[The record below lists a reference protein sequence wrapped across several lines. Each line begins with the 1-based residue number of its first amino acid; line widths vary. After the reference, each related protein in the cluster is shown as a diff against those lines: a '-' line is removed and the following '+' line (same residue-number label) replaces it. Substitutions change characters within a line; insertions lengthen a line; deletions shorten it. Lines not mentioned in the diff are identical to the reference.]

1 MEGDKML
8 LSKLVSVNITPR
20 NRKIYLNK
28 GYSDSVVGNS
38 IQVQFD
44 DLPQSSGQLLNVKC
58 DYCPNEYPI
67 RYCDYVRTKHDFLDK
82 DACENCWHKKRQ
94 DIFQYKLE
102 NNLLNDKEKRGY
114 WSNPDNVKKELKNY
128 IETNGCTGKN
138 GENKEQN
145 AKWDMIHWGVKKHKL
160 ILDEVVAELGYSLS
174 ELQQRNPNGYVI
186 PLEELKEKIDKFVKE
201 NGFFPDQ
208 RILSKELKIHNSDYI
223 KHGTLPELRERF
235 GYNDKKHLVDER
247 GFINKSLGELIV
259 ANYLIAQQILY
270 KREQYPFKKFD
281 KSLNFRSD
289 FTFYLPNKEIHLEVW
304 GGMRTFNGQRELYDY
319 NEVMKEKQN
328 LYDKYKIELISVT
341 PDIFYNSIGT
351 IKKKLYKILTPYL
364 NLPFIEVKDRLVSTF
379 TLHEMSD
386 ENLLE
391 EIMKF
396 SKHDKILPSHG
407 LMREKKHEF
416 LYKEVLKRHDSIK
429 DFADKFSLIT
439 AYEARSKKVMQ
450 AITPTK

>member
-38 IQVQFD
+38 IQVKFD

-58 DYCPNEYPI
+58 DYCPKEYQI
-67 RYCDYVRTKHDFLDK
+67 RYCDYVRTKHEFLDK

-114 WSNPDNVKKELKNY
+114 WSNPDNVKKELRNY
-128 IETNGCTGKN
+128 IETNGHTGKN
-138 GENKEQN
+138 GDNKEES
-145 AKWDMIHWGVKKHKL
+145 AKWDMIHWGIKKHR
-160 ILDEVVAELGYSLS
+160 LDLNELVSELGFNLS
-174 ELQQRNPNGYVI
+174 DLQQKNPNGYVI
-186 PLEELKEKIDKFVKE
+186 PLEELKEKIDTFVKV

-208 RILSKELKIHNSDYI
+208 RLLSKELKIHSSDYQ
-223 KHGTLPELRERF
+223 KHGTLSELREKF
-235 GYNDKKHLVDER
+235 GYNNKMYLVDKR

-259 ANYLIAQQILY
+259 ANYLIVQNIPY
-270 KREQYPFKKFD
+270 KREQYPFRQFD
-281 KSLNFRSD
+281 SKLNYRSD
-289 FTFYLPNKEIHLEVW
+289 FTFYLPSKEIHLEVW
-304 GGMRTFNGQRELYDY
+304 GGMNVFNGQRELFDYD
-319 NEVMKEKQN
+319 EVMQEKIK
-328 LYDKYKIELISVT
+328 LYDKYRIELISVT

-351 IKKKLYKILTPYL
+351 IKKKLYSILSPYL

-386 ENLLE
+386 EELLN
-391 EIMKF
+391 EIMQF
-396 SKHDKILPSHG
+396 STNNKILPSHG
-407 LMREKKHEF
+407 LLREKRHEF
-416 LYKEVLKRHDSIK
+416 LYKEVLKRFDSLK
-429 DFADKFSLIT
+429 DFANKHNLIT
-439 AYEARSKKVMQ
+439 AYDARSKVVMQ
-450 AITPTK
+450 SLTPTK